1 MTTHYDTLGVAPGA
15 DAAAVRAA
23 YLAKARAHHPDRHID
38 AAPAV
43 RAAEARTMRDVNAAW
58 SVLGDPEARRRYD
71 ASLRPPASGRAT
83 GAGGGAGG
91 GAPRPRPAATTPRS
105 APAPRAAAARPVERE
120 TVVGHPLRYLPTALI
135 VIVLF
140 GIFVFTAF
148 AAGGRDEAPRP
159 TLAPGDLAAGAC
171 VLAGRVLTTVACD
184 ADHDA
189 IVVSLVST
197 ARGCPVDTSV
207 YTLDAQRVACLR
219 PTP

>member
-1 MTTHYDTLGVAPGA
+1 MSTHYETLGVAPGA

-38 AAPAV
+38 AVPAV
-43 RAAEARTMRDVNAAW
+43 RAAEAQRMRDVNAAW
-58 SVLGDPEARRRYD
+58 GVLGDAEARRRYD
-71 ASLRPPASGRAT
+71 ASLRPPAAT
-83 GAGGGAGG
+83 RPTATTASRST
-91 GAPRPRPAATTPRS
+91 ATDASPARPRPATV
-105 APAPRAAAARPVERE
+105 RPVERE
-120 TVVGHPLRYLPTALI
+120 TVVVGHPLRYLPTALI
-135 VIVLF
+135 VLVLF

-148 AAGGRDEAPRP
+148 AAGGGDDAPRP
-159 TLAPGDLAAGAC
+159 TVAPGDLAAGSC
-171 VLAGRVLTTVACD
+171 VLAGRVLTTVPCD

-189 IVVSLVST
+189 VVVSLVST